1 MNYDWNEEQ
10 KMIKEGAHRFLS
22 KECPSTF
29 VREMAEQEIGYSPEM
44 WKKMAEMGW
53 LGLVF
58 PEEYEGTGGSFLD
71 LAALLYEMGF
81 VCLPGPF
88 VATVVLGGLTVLE
101 TGTEEQKQALLPQVA
116 RGERIMTL
124 AWTEQEGTYTPTGI
138 SAQAELQG
146 DHYILTGTKLFVPDA
161 HVADTIICV
170 ARTGAKKLS
179 LFIVDRQAPG
189 VKIQLLSTMSGEKM
203 CEVELDKVKVSIG
216 NLLGKKGQGET
227 VLNKILQLGA
237 VAKCA
242 EMCGAAQRVIE
253 LVILQAK
260 ERVQFGHPVGSF
272 QAVQHHCANILTY
285 ADTSRF
291 MMYQAAWKISAGLDF
306 AMEASMCKSWVSE
319 SHRRLVALAH
329 QVLGGMGFM
338 EEHDLQLYF
347 KRAKTAELAFG
358 DADFHREL
366 VAQKMGL

>member
-10 KMIKEGAHRFLS
+10 QMMKEAAHRFLA

-29 VREMAEQEIGYSPEM
+29 VREMAEQEKGYSPEM

-53 LGLVF
+53 LGLIC
-58 PEEYEGTGGSFLD
+58 PEKYDGSAGSFLD
-71 LAALLYEMGF
+71 LAALLYEMGY

-88 VATVVLGGLTVLE
+88 VATVLGGLTVLE
-101 TGTEEQKQALLPQVA
+101 AGSELQKKELLPKVVS
-116 RGERIMTL
+116 GERIMTL
-124 AWTEQEGTYTPTGI
+124 AWTEQEGTYTLSGI
-138 SAQAELQG
+138 STKAELQG
-146 DHYILTGTKLFVPDA
+146 DHYVLTGTKLFVPDA
-161 HVADTIICV
+161 QVADTLICV

-189 VKIQLLSTMSGEKM
+189 VKIQALSTMSGEKM
-203 CEVELDKVKVSIG
+203 CEVDLDRVQVPRA
-216 NLLGKKGQGET
+216 NLLGKKGQGEAI
-227 VLNKILQLGA
+227 LRKILNMAA
-237 VAKCA
+237 VVKCA

-253 LVILQAK
+253 LVVLQAK

-272 QAVQHHCANILTY
+272 QAVQHFCANILTY

-291 MMYQAAWKISAGLDF
+291 MMCQAAWKISQGLDF
-306 AMEASMCKSWVSE
+306 DLEASMCKSWVSE

-329 QVLGGMGFM
+329 QVMGGMGFM